1 MVELAVKR
9 KKKKIKAFFKL
20 QACIGGWLYWV
31 WVGGG
36 WMREGKTERQRIEMK
51 REERRERD
59 FLYYFYCVI
68 YIILICSMKK

>member
-51 REERRERD
+51 REERREKRER
-59 FLYYFYCVI
+59 FFILFLLCNLYYFN
-68 YIILICSMKK
+68 M